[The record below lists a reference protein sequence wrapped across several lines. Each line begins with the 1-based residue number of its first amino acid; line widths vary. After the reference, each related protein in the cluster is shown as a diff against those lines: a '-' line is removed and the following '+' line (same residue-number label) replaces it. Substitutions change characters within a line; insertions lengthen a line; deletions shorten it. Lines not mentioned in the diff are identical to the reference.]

1 MSSNSMTRYPVAP
14 VLAMSLAL
22 AIALI
27 ASPLM
32 AAIALVTP
40 FCLAR
45 CARGLPDDER
55 RFLIGV
61 LAVALF
67 LRCLLIAAQL
77 LKGLPLL
84 NDMSIGALAGDE
96 SYYLSRAL
104 RVRDLLLGHA
114 ATKYDYF
121 VATDSYGQTSYLS
134 LLTWL
139 QVIAGPTPYSMK
151 VANALIYVCGCGLLF
166 RMARTAFGVLPAFGG
181 VGLILFLPSL
191 MFSSVSLL
199 KESAYFFV
207 AAAFVSSSW
216 HAVMRVREDR
226 WSAAVPAM
234 AVAAISLTAL
244 DGLRRGGLVLMAGG
258 VVAGLAIGWIGQSRR
273 RVAGAGVAFVL
284 ALVMIAA
291 MPNLHT
297 RFVTGVE
304 SAAKIHAG
312 NVFTVGHVYKLL
324 DEGFYVMPAAPLAWD
339 LQLSDAQALR
349 FLVRA
354 ASSFVV
360 TPWPWEMRSTSEL
373 AFLPE
378 HVIWYLLLVA
388 FPFGIVA
395 GWRID
400 PLATALLLGFTLSA
414 AVVVALTNGNV
425 GTLLRMRGLVTPY
438 LVWISAIGVC
448 TVGERLAAAR
458 TLSLTERPAL

>member
-1 MSSNSMTRYPVAP
+1 MTRYPVAP

-22 AIALI
+22 AIALV

-32 AAIALVTP
+32 AVVVLVTP

-55 RFLIGV
+55 RLLIGV

-67 LRCLLIAAQL
+67 LRGVLIAAQL

-121 VATDSYGQTSYLS
+121 VANDSYGQTSYLS

-151 VANALIYVCGCGLLF
+151 MANALIYVCGSGVLF
-166 RMARTAFGVLPAFGG
+166 RMARSAFGPLPSFGG
-181 VGLILFLPSL
+181 LSLLLFLPSL

-207 AAAFVSSSW
+207 AAAFVVSAW
-216 HAVMRVREDR
+216 HALARVRDGR
-226 WSAAVPAM
+226 WGAAAPAIAI
-234 AVAAISLTAL
+234 AVLSLTAL
-244 DGLRRGGLVLMAGG
+244 DGLRRGGLALMAAGLL
-258 VVAGLAIGWIGQSRR
+258 AGLAIWWMGQSRA
-273 RVAGAGVAFVL
+273 RVVASAVAMAL
-284 ALVMIAA
+284 AIGIVATV
-291 MPNLHT
+291 PSVHT

-312 NVFTVGHVYKLL
+312 HVFTVGHVYKLM
-324 DEGFYVMPAAPLAWD
+324 DEGFYMMPAAPLAWD
-339 LQLSDAQALR
+339 LQLSDPQAIR

-354 ASSFVV
+354 AISFVV
-360 TPWPWEMRSTSEL
+360 TPWPWEMRSLSEL

-378 HVIWYLLLVA
+378 HVLWYLLLTA
-388 FPFGIVA
+388 FPFGLIA
-395 GWRID
+395 GWRIN
-400 PLATALLLGFTLSA
+400 PLATALLLGFTLSS

-448 TVGERLAAAR
+448 ALGERLASTRA
-458 TLSLTERPAL
+458 LSLTERPAL